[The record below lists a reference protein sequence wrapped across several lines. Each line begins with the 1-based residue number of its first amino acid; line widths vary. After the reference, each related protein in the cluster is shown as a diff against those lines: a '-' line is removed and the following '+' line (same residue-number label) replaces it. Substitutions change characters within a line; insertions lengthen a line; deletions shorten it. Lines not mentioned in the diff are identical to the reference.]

1 MGEDGAR
8 WLTTGRGCHK
18 ADSIT
23 QASEVASYQVT
34 RGNTDCSASSAGS
47 STSYPDQ
54 CGCTAGFG

>member
-1 MGEDGAR
+1 MGAH
-8 WLTTGRGCHK
+8 WLTTGRGCCK

-34 RGNTDCSASSAGS
+34 RGNTDCSAPSAGS

-54 CGCTAGFG
+54 CGYTAGFG